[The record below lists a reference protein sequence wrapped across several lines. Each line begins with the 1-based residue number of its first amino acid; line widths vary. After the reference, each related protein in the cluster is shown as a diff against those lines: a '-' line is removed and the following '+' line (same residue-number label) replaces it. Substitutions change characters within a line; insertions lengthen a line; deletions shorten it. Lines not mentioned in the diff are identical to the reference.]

1 MKINNYSKEQI
12 ILFFKRRGEA
22 PILCAYI
29 KNHKSP
35 PGSIYPSGLLRQFQS
50 AGLFPVLKAAKT
62 ARKNGKAAAMHF
74 QTNRKK

>member
-29 KNHKSP
+29 KNYKGP
-35 PGSIYPSGLLRQFQS
+35 PGSIYPSGLLRQF
-50 AGLFPVLKAAKT
+50 AGSVSIPKTAKT
-62 ARKNGKAAAMHF
+62 ARKNGIVAAMHF